1 MKYLSFLILT
11 AFILATGFQAAAQE
25 NYNVKNFKMS
35 VAGTSTIH
43 DWESD
48 VTKVNA
54 KSSLTLEGQS
64 LKAINSLSVTIPA
77 KSIVSTKGKIMDN
90 KTYEALKADKH
101 PNITFTLSAAKLSG
115 LNVNASG
122 RLAIAGLTKN
132 VNLSASG
139 KLDKSGSITFT
150 GSYTILLGDYGME
163 APTALMGSIKTG
175 DKVTVKYELTLAPGS
190 DTGNTK

>member
-1 MKYLSFLILT
+1 MKHMSFFILT
-11 AFILATGFQAAAQE
+11 AFILVSGLQATAQV

-35 VAGTSTIH
+35 VAGTSTLH
-43 DWESD
+43 DWESE
-48 VTKVNA
+48 VNKVNA
-54 KSSLTLEGQS
+54 NSSLTVEGQS

-77 KSIVSTKGKIMDN
+77 KGIVSTKGRVMDN
-90 KTYEALKADKH
+90 KTYETLKADKH
-101 PNITFTLSAAKLSG
+101 PNITFTLSSAKLSG

-122 RLAIAGLTKN
+122 RLAIAGVTKN

-139 KLDKSGSITFT
+139 KLDKSGNITFT
-150 GSYTILLGDYGME
+150 GSYIILLGDYGME
-163 APTALMGSIKTG
+163 PPTALMGSIKTG